1 MKIENLIE
9 YIENISSDDKK
20 LQPLIAI
27 GNTKRYEISKFFD
40 ILNKEDIEELDRIY
54 NYSQEI
60 NNININSI
68 KYLYEHEHNEDETWY
83 LIRIHQPRH

>member
-40 ILNKEDIEELDRIY
+40 TLNKEDIEELDRIY
-54 NYSQEI
+54 NYSQKMK
-60 NNININSI
+60 
-68 KYLYEHEHNEDETWY
+68 KY
-83 LIRIHQPRH
+83 

>member
-27 GNTKRYEISKFFD
+27 GNTKRYEISKFF
-40 ILNKEDIEELDRIY
+40 NVR
-54 NYSQEI
+54 
-60 NNININSI
+60 
-68 KYLYEHEHNEDETWY
+68 
-83 LIRIHQPRH
+83 